1 MRTVAAISPA
11 ADALTLTRRQALASL
26 AAGALVGSTAQ
37 AQDLVNLKV
46 VVFPGG
52 FNWPLWVAQAK
63 GMLAQRGLT
72 VQVTPTPNSTFQ
84 MKGLIDGEFDIA
96 MTAFDN
102 VVAYNNGQG
111 EATTERRAD
120 LAAFLGADGGFLR
133 LVAGSGITSIE
144 QLKGRK
150 LAVDALTTGYAFV
163 LREMLARRGLRPEDV
178 EFVRAGGVSQRFAG
192 LLRNEFDATLLVSPF
207 ETQALARG
215 YNLLARAPDI
225 LDAYQG
231 VVGAARLEWLATH
244 QREAA
249 GYAAAL
255 AVAVDWLL
263 APANREEALA
273 ILRTN
278 LPQLTDEAA
287 HATYVSLISAPDGFQ
302 QGAMASPAGLRTVL
316 QLRAKFAGGPEGAG
330 GVERHYDARVLQSAV
345 GSRLGA

>member
-1 MRTVAAISPA
+1 MRATESTCDSVAAFP
-11 ADALTLTRRQALASL
+11 LTRRHALAGL
-26 AAGALVGSTAQ
+26 ASCALAGSSSWAQ
-37 AQDLVNLKV
+37 APVSLKV
-46 VVFPGG
+46 IVFPGG

-63 GMLAQRGLT
+63 GRLASRGLA
-72 VQVTPTPNSTFQ
+72 VQVVPTPNSTFQ

-111 EATTERRAD
+111 EITSERRAD
-120 LAAFLGADGGFLR
+120 LVAFLGADGGFLR
-133 LVAGSGITSIE
+133 LVAGPGITSIE

-207 ETQALARG
+207 EAQALARG
-215 YNLLARAPDI
+215 YNLLASAWDV
-225 LDAYQG
+225 LGAYQG
-231 VVGAARLEWLATH
+231 VVAAARREWLATH

-249 GYAAAL
+249 GFAAAL
-255 AVAVDWLL
+255 SSAVDWLMV
-263 APANREEALA
+263 PAHREEALI

-278 LPQLTDEAA
+278 LPQLTDAA
-287 HATYVSLISAPDGFQ
+287 AQATYVSLISAPDGFQ
-302 QGAMASPAGLRTVL
+302 RGAIASPVGLRTVL
-316 QLRAKFAGGPEGAG
+316 QLRAKFAGGPDGAVG
-330 GVERHYDARVLQSAV
+330 LERHFDQGVLQSL
-345 GSRLGA
+345 RQ